1 MLSEI
6 VFRIK
11 INLFHIFNAFFF
23 RFFRFSLIKTEFQG
37 KTVFF
42 FSSELYIIFIQK

>member
-11 INLFHIFNAFFF
+11 INLFHIFNAFF
-23 RFFRFSLIKTEFQG
+23 LEEEIIKTEFQG
-37 KTVFF
+37 KIQYFF
-42 FSSELYIIFIQK
+42 LLNYI